1 MINGGFNGKSIYNR
15 RIFQLPFVVFVFGWD
30 FFLCKHTMEYSDV
43 RHDFSCGKHDHNMC
57 GKAGKLESSGECNTE
72 ISPFL
77 VQSSKVFG

>member
-1 MINGGFNGKSIYNR
+1 MGNPSITGGFFNCRLLFLFLDGI
-15 RIFQLPFVVFVFGWD
+15 